1 MGNSESAMA
10 NTEIQSFIFKFN
22 QLWKNGFEA
31 ELNFKCNAGQAFV
44 SLQVGLGYG
53 AESDSVNLLKKHVAP
68 SQHRRRIRRENA
80 RKRESSTPEHGGIS
94 ESEVLIKQD
103 SVVEHTGEESDVENK
118 FEHVV
123 DPKEEHTNGNSRS
136 QDTSE
141 VDVIPHVEV
150 VSEDIPNNAK
160 KDLETETEVPS
171 VIVPAAEAKLIE
183 KEAVDDLPEIVVV
196 HATAVF
202 RNCPNVSIA
211 QDDLD
216 SVARFITSKDHLVKN
231 IDSIQYDR
239 ISNHGM
245 DNNGTYEHSVQ
256 VRIAVRRKNLWEGAR
271 SYLWKHLAHDLWE
284 RSNGTTITLTRIH
297 VK

>member
-136 QDTSE
+136 QSQDTSE
-141 VDVIPHVEV
+141 VDVIPHV
-150 VSEDIPNNAK
+150 
-160 KDLETETEVPS
+160 EVPS

-256 VRIAVRRKNLWEGAR
+256 VRVAVRRKNLWEGAR